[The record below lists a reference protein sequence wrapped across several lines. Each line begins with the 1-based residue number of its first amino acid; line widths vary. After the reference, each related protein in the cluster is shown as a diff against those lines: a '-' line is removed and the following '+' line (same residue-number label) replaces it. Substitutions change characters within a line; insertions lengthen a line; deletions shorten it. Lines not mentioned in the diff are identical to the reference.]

1 MKNRILLLG
10 CNGQLGTALWNNF
23 TLRNID
29 YYGLDLPD
37 FDICVPKTYKD
48 MIRDF
53 KPNILINCSAYT
65 DVYQAEH
72 DIKNAI
78 SINAL
83 SLKYLVDICN
93 SNQIHLIHISTDYV
107 FSGVTDHP
115 YIETDL
121 PDPINIYGLSKY
133 LGEKI
138 IQLYS
143 SRFSIIRTSTLYG
156 KSIINSN
163 NIVYKLMNIAQKSK
177 SIYLVKDEFVSPTYA
192 GDLANQIII
201 CIENKITG
209 IIHATSEGYC
219 NWVEF
224 GSYLFSLLD
233 LDMQITEV
241 NSSFFSKT
249 FNKPQYSVLD
259 NEVLKKNQIN
269 IMHHWKDNLK
279 LFINNEF

>member
-10 CNGQLGTALWNNF
+10 CNGQLGTALGNNF

-48 MIRDF
+48 VIRDF

>member
-1 MKNRILLLG
+1 
-10 CNGQLGTALWNNF
+10 
-23 TLRNID
+23 
-29 YYGLDLPD
+29 
-37 FDICVPKTYKD
+37 
-48 MIRDF
+48 
-53 KPNILINCSAYT
+53 
-65 DVYQAEH
+65 
-72 DIKNAI
+72 
-78 SINAL
+78 
-83 SLKYLVDICN
+83 
-93 SNQIHLIHISTDYV
+93 
-107 FSGVTDHP
+107 
-115 YIETDL
+115 
-121 PDPINIYGLSKY
+121 
-133 LGEKI
+133 
-138 IQLYS
+138 
-143 SRFSIIRTSTLYG
+143 
-156 KSIINSN
+156 
-163 NIVYKLMNIAQKSK
+163 MNIAQKSK